1 MWETLKNILKNFRNK
16 NLQNHFDALWR
27 KHSSYTIGEDLFGLP
42 HSEQPE
48 LNKIKK
54 ELNLLQRLYK
64 LYNDV
69 IDSVN
74 NYHNIPWAE
83 VNIEDINNELLE
95 FQNRCRKLPKALKE
109 WPAFHALKKT
119 IDDFNDI
126 CPLLELMSNKA
137 MKYRHWQK
145 IQVSCLCY
153 VIVIFVSEEIKRVNL
168 LEV

>member
-1 MWETLKNILKNFRNK
+1 MVIKSSNMTSGHLVQDVNLIRNSHLRFR
-16 NLQNHFDALWR
+16 
-27 KHSSYTIGEDLFGLP
+27 
-42 HSEQPE
+42 
-48 LNKIKK
+48 
-54 ELNLLQRLYK
+54 
-64 LYNDV
+64 
-69 IDSVN
+69 
-74 NYHNIPWAE
+74 AE

-145 IQVSCLCY
+145 IQVHFSQF
-153 VIVIFVSEEIKRVNL
+153 ITGWIA
-168 LEV
+168 